1 MFIQIFIQ
9 KKRIMKRMLIPILL
23 CLSSLTA
30 ICQEKADDVNNRFFD
45 AKIREFVYRLEL
57 NDTQRDA
64 FIPIYKRYSDEMRA
78 AVGDKKKDRKPAETS
93 EEAAAREKEHIERQ
107 QRAQA
112 VRLKYVDEFAKVL
125 SPSQLGRLFEVENQ
139 IQRKLMSYK
148 KGGQKPD
155 GRSGKPGQSGRP
167 GASNGRRPMMR

>member
-1 MFIQIFIQ
+1 M
-9 KKRIMKRMLIPILL
+9 KRILIPILL

-30 ICQEKADDVNNRFFD
+30 ICQEKADDVNDRFFE

-57 NDTQRDA
+57 TDSQRDA

-78 AVGDKKKDRKPAETS
+78 AVGERQQDRVKAATS
-93 EEAAAREKEHIERQ
+93 EEAAARAKEHIERQ
-107 QRAQA
+107 QRAQS
-112 VRLKYVDEFAKVL
+112 VRLKYVDEFASVL

-155 GRSGKPGQSGRP
+155 GRPGKPGQSGKP
-167 GASNGRRPMMR
+167 GTPNGRRPMMR

>member
-1 MFIQIFIQ
+1 M
-9 KKRIMKRMLIPILL
+9 KRILIPILL

-30 ICQEKADDVNNRFFD
+30 ICQEKAEDVNKRFFD

-57 NDTQRDA
+57 TDTQRDA

-78 AVGDKKKDRKPAETS
+78 TVGERQQNREKAVTS
-93 EEAAAREKEHIERQ
+93 EEAAARAKEHIERQ

-112 VRLKYVDEFAKVL
+112 VRLKYVDEFAAVL
-125 SPSQLGRLFEVENQ
+125 SPSQLGRLFDVENQ

-155 GRSGKPGQSGRP
+155 GRPGQPGKTGQSGRP

>member
-1 MFIQIFIQ
+1 
-9 KKRIMKRMLIPILL
+9 MKRMLIPILL
-23 CLSSLTA
+23 CLVSLPA
-30 ICQEKADDVNNRFFD
+30 ICQEKAEDVNNRFFD

-57 NDTQRDA
+57 TDSQRDA

-78 AVGDKKKDRKPAETS
+78 AVGVRQQGREKAETS
-93 EEAAAREKEHIERQ
+93 EEAAARTKEHIERQ

-112 VRLKYVDEFAKVL
+112 VRLKYVDEFASVL
-125 SPSQLGRLFEVENQ
+125 SPVQLSRLFEVENQ

>member
-1 MFIQIFIQ
+1 
-9 KKRIMKRMLIPILL
+9 MKRMLIPILL
-23 CLSSLTA
+23 CLSSMTA

-57 NDTQRDA
+57 NDSQRDA

-78 AVGDKKKDRKPAETS
+78 AVGVRQQGREKAETS
-93 EEAAAREKEHIERQ
+93 EEAAARTKEHIERQ

-125 SPSQLGRLFEVENQ
+125 SPSQLNRLFEVENQ

-148 KGGQKPD
+148 KGGQKPE
-155 GRSGKPGQSGRP
+155 GRPGQSGKPGQSGR
-167 GASNGRRPMMR
+167 SRVQNGRRPMMR

>member
-1 MFIQIFIQ
+1 M
-9 KKRIMKRMLIPILL
+9 KRILIPILL

-30 ICQEKADDVNNRFFD
+30 ICQEKADDVNGRFFE

-57 NDTQRDA
+57 TDSQRDA

-78 AVGDKKKDRKPAETS
+78 AVGERRQDRGKAATS
-93 EEAAAREKEHIERQ
+93 EEAAARAKEHIERQ
-107 QRAQA
+107 QRAQS
-112 VRLKYVDEFAKVL
+112 VRLKYVDEFASVL

-155 GRSGKPGQSGRP
+155 GRPGQPRQSGKPGAP
-167 GASNGRRPMMR
+167 NGRRPMMR

>member
-1 MFIQIFIQ
+1 
-9 KKRIMKRMLIPILL
+9 MKRMLIPILL
-23 CLSSLTA
+23 CLSSMTA

-64 FIPIYKRYSDEMRA
+64 FIPIYKCYNDEMRA
-78 AVGDKKKDRKPAETS
+78 AVGDMKKDRKPAETS
-93 EEAAAREKEHIERQ
+93 EEAAARAKEHIERQ
-107 QRAQA
+107 QRAQD

-125 SPSQLGRLFEVENQ
+125 SPSQLNRLFEVENQ

-148 KGGQKPD
+148 KGGQKPE
-155 GRSGKPGQSGRP
+155 GRPGQSGKPGQSGR
-167 GASNGRRPMMR
+167 SRVQNGRRPMMR